1 MASAIQTHSAKP
13 GSNLGVA
20 LVTGGTGII
29 GPGICQ
35 ELRDAGYT
43 VAAHERDPQKAQHQ
57 IRIREKVTQKPFPA
71 DGLFFADFSD
81 PSAAEPLV
89 AQVQQKLGP
98 ISLVVNNAVTNPA
111 RVPLESC
118 SIDYVQHMLNVNVHT
133 PLELARAALDSLKQ
147 TQGTVINLSSI
158 AVNWMWAGS
167 LMYSVSKA
175 ALEQATRSLALEL
188 GRLEIR
194 VNTIRLGSVVND
206 AELYED
212 VERLPAELAPRFY
225 QEMIRLRRQT
235 PAGRQALKHGGT
247 PEDVGALIVFLA
259 SSKARFITGATIA
272 LDGGMDVALAT
283 DTVRP
288 DRPIREHIQ
297 AWYEANA
304 PHLSNR

>member
-1 MASAIQTHSAKP
+1 MASGTQTHSATP
-13 GSNLGVA
+13 GTNLGVA

-35 ELRDAGYT
+35 ELRDAGYA
-43 VAAHERDPQKAQHQ
+43 VAAHERDPQKAQRQ
-57 IRIREKVTQKPFPA
+57 IHIWEKVTQKPFPA

-81 PSAAEPLV
+81 PATAEPLV

-98 ISLVVNNAVTNPA
+98 ISLLVNNAVTNPA
-111 RVPLESC
+111 RLPLESC

-175 ALEQATRSLALEL
+175 AIEQATRSLALEL

-206 AELYED
+206 AELHGD

-272 LDGGMDVALAT
+272 LDGGMDVALESLP
-283 DTVRP
+283 VKP
-288 DRPIREHIQ
+288 DRPLREHIQ
-297 AWYEANA
+297 AWYAANA